1 MRRLILLSLLW
12 VAACGPQAAPQ
23 TPTALNNADAY
34 VRLQP
39 AQQALVEQMFRD
51 AGAAAGADSP
61 AAFYGSWPL
70 HRQTTFE
77 AATHS
82 LLRTTL
88 TDAEGADLGHGLSL
102 LGRIERVAGQEPGV
116 RGDQQFRLYVE
127 LRPDA
132 FERVRASRE
141 FYRDKDN
148 TVFHKGYPV
157 NYRLAGRFPSIQI
170 SMTPDGTRADID
182 VDYLSSH
189 VPQGLFNGHLS
200 SANSDVRARGNDQRH
215 NRRWNDLRPWWT
227 AVLAFFT
234 TSTAPAAPVAGPEA
248 RPEDEPDL
256 PSFARDAVID
266 SPAVATTEFLT
277 DWLIR
282 RDIDEALAVVSPR
295 ASSCT
300 NTDEDAENERL
311 RNAETREALGRLM
324 REAATGRRVRHL
336 ADVIMPVQ
344 PWDTDLRIVTHPFDR
359 AFTLATIDDAEARGF
374 LCEAAADGT
383 RPASSWAQTLFQ
395 FRPRDGQTGAI
406 LVLLWTREDD
416 RWHVQSFDIADP

>member
-1 MRRLILLSLLW
+1 MRRLVLLCVLIL
-12 VAACGPQAAPQ
+12 AGCGPKAAPQ

-51 AGAAAGADSP
+51 AGAAAGTDSP
-61 AAFYGSWPL
+61 AAFYGAWPL

-88 TDAEGADLGHGLSL
+88 TDAEGRDLGHGLSL
-102 LGRIERVAGQEPGV
+102 VARIDRVAGQETGV
-116 RGDQQFRLYVE
+116 RGDQQFRLYVD

-132 FERVRASRE
+132 YDRIQASRE

-157 NYRLAGRFPSIQI
+157 NYRLGGRFPSIQI
-170 SMTPDGTRADID
+170 SMTPEHTRADID

-189 VPQGLFNGHLS
+189 IPQGLFNGHLS
-200 SANSDVRARGNDQRH
+200 SANSDIRARGNDQRH

-256 PSFARDAVID
+256 PSFARDAAID

-295 ASSCT
+295 ATGCT

-311 RNAETREALGRLM
+311 RSSETREALARLM

-336 ADVIMPVQ
+336 SEVIMPVQ
-344 PWDTDLRIVTHPFDR
+344 PWDTDLRVIAHPFDR
-359 AFTLATIDDAEARGF
+359 AFTLAMIDDAEARGF
-374 LCEAAADGT
+374 LCEAAASPSA
-383 RPASSWAQTLFQ
+383 PATTWAQTLFQ
-395 FRPRDGQTGAI
+395 FRARDGQTGAI

-416 RWHVQSFDIADP
+416 RWHVRSFDIADP

>member
-1 MRRLILLSLLW
+1 MRRLVLLCVLIL
-12 VAACGPQAAPQ
+12 AGCGPKAAPQ

-51 AGAAAGADSP
+51 AGAAAGTDSP
-61 AAFYGSWPL
+61 AAFYGAWPL

-88 TDAEGADLGHGLSL
+88 TDAEGRDLGHGLSL
-102 LGRIERVAGQEPGV
+102 IARIDRVAGQETGV
-116 RGDQQFRLYVE
+116 RGDQQFRLYVD

-132 FERVRASRE
+132 YDRIRASRE

-157 NYRLAGRFPSIQI
+157 NYRLGGRFPSIQI
-170 SMTPDGTRADID
+170 SMTPEHTRADID

-189 VPQGLFNGHLS
+189 IPQGLFNGHLS

-234 TSTAPAAPVAGPEA
+234 TSTAPAAPVPGPEG
-248 RPEDEPDL
+248 RPEDEPEL
-256 PSFARDAVID
+256 PSFARDAAID

-295 ASSCT
+295 ATGCT

-311 RNAETREALGRLM
+311 RSAETRAALARLM
-324 REAATGRRVRHL
+324 REAGTGRRVRRL
-336 ADVIMPVQ
+336 SEVIMPVQ
-344 PWDTDLRIVTHPFDR
+344 PWDTDLRVLTHPFER
-359 AFTLATIDDAEARGF
+359 AFTLAMIDDAEARGF
-374 LCEAAADGT
+374 LCESAADPSA
-383 RPASSWAQTLFQ
+383 PATTWAQTLFQ
-395 FRPRDGQTGAI
+395 FRARDGQTGAI

-416 RWHVQSFDIADP
+416 RWHVRSFDIADP